1 MGSVSSKFKEVLEI
15 FIIYI
20 ESAALSL
27 HGLVC
32 VTIITRHV
40 VHFYQ
45 KEMFPTGASGA
56 FQVNFNEIHDL
67 SARPGRR
74 WATVFW

>member
-27 HGLVC
+27 HYLVC
-32 VTIITRHV
+32 INDNH
-40 VHFYQ
+40 
-45 KEMFPTGASGA
+45 
-56 FQVNFNEIHDL
+56 
-67 SARPGRR
+67 
-74 WATVFW
+74 